1 MPVKVINLITFC
13 EIYSVTLYTED
24 MADTWTPEKL
34 KIAFDRYIA
43 EHGRLPTAP
52 EVDLTSYLPSARQIQ
67 RSFGGLKKL
76 RETLGYENTD
86 FGSGPH
92 RSSLATRG
100 NLKASVAERELQFQ
114 LADIFGEPY
123 VHSEK
128 YYGSGR
134 NRADFIVYTKTAIF
148 GIDVFTTETKHDLQK
163 NVAIKIDKYQDF
175 PKEFP
180 LFFVVVSANLSEED
194 ISSAFASMTKA
205 SKLPNVKVVT
215 TKGLLQQVEHYARYT
230 DPESFQSLYV

>member
-1 MPVKVINLITFC
+1 MA
-13 EIYSVTLYTED
+13 EI
-24 MADTWTPEKL
+24 WTREKL

-43 EHGRLPTAP
+43 EYGRLPTAP
-52 EVDLTSYLPSARQIQ
+52 EVDQTDYLPSARQIQ

-76 RETLGYENTD
+76 REALGYEDTD
-86 FGSGPH
+86 FGSGSH
-92 RSSLATRG
+92 RSNLATRG
-100 NLKASVAERELQFQ
+100 NLKASVAERELQLQ

-128 YYGSGR
+128 YYGKGR
-134 NRADFIVYTKTAIF
+134 NRADFIVYTRTVIF

-180 LFFVVVSANLSEED
+180 LFFVVVSTTLSDED
-194 ISSAFASMTKA
+194 VRSAFAHMTKT
-205 SKLPNVKVVT
+205 SKLPNVRVVT
-215 TKGLLQQVEHYARYT
+215 TQELVRQTETYERYQN
-230 DPESFQSLYV
+230 PPSFKSLYS